1 MSLFIKDIR
10 FWVVVRTAKPMH
22 FLRVTT
28 INISRG
34 TKTSVKHLTGIFN
47 YNSNC
52 DQFTF
57 VHLYLKK
64 LKVLCLHHSIR
75 FSLLKKIFSVIL

>member
-28 INISRG
+28 INISRR

-52 DQFTF
+52 DQIYDCAF
-57 VHLYLKK
+57 VFKK
-64 LKVLCLHHSIR
+64 VKSPVSAS
-75 FSLLKKIFSVIL
+75 FN